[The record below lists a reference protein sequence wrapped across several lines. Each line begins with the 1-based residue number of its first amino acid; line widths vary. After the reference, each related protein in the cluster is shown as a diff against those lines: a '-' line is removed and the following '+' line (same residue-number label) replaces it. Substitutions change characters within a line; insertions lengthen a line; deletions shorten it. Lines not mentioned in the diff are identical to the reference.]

1 MTPLNSRTNAYVEIH
16 CPWWIQVSYSP
27 GMRPAFQ
34 VEDRGAP
41 DGKDGVV
48 RGFSCEIGCGGIQHG
63 DGGKEH
69 AIKNSVYLEL
79 FM

>member
-1 MTPLNSRTNAYVEIH
+1 
-16 CPWWIQVSYSP
+16 
-27 GMRPAFQ
+27 MRPAFQ